1 MRDTLF
7 LFKPGFIDKG
17 TRWFCPYSAQVVG
30 FLTYFEDVRSTL
42 DVLEI
47 DFPKPRRKVVEMVGE
62 EFQSLPQLILAKSS
76 PVPKEFEKDVVTAKN
91 HRIITDTKVILRYLA
106 TTRNLPLP
114 H

>member
-7 LFKPGFIDKG
+7 LFKPGFTDKG
-17 TRWFCPYSAQVVG
+17 ARWFCPYSAQVVG
-30 FLTYFEDVRSTL
+30 FLTYFHEVRSTL
-42 DVLEI
+42 DVREI
-47 DFPKPRRKVVEMVGE
+47 EFPKPREEVVEMIGE

-76 PVPKEFEKDVVTAKN
+76 PVPKEFGKDVVTAKG
-91 HRIITDTKVILRYLA
+91 HRVISDTKAILRYLA